1 MEKLKRTG
9 KYEEYKQK
17 KAVNRKKLRESK
29 KEEDSKLS
37 PTQLVQITESRRAA
51 IRNRVQKHRQ
61 NLKERK
67 LAENV
72 DPNSTDPAYR
82 CANTLGKAAKRLERN
97 LPSQK
102 DRRTAVIAK
111 VIEGL
116 DEGERLKIVNSIT
129 KDKEMNKNHKYN
141 ELAVDIRGFF
151 ERDDI
156 SRMSPKSRDVKE
168 YINPETGEK
177 SFEPMKHMILTMR
190 EAFAVFVAEREQS
203 GKGNANCELI
213 LECHSVCRMSYKY
226 KCHSIF
232 FQKYVVLLY
241 FKNIGQNT
249 SSQ

>member
-82 CANTLGKAAKRLERN
+82 CANTLGKAAKRL
-97 LPSQK
+97 
-102 DRRTAVIAK
+102 
-111 VIEGL
+111 
-116 DEGERLKIVNSIT
+116 
-129 KDKEMNKNHKYN
+129 
-141 ELAVDIRGFF
+141 
-151 ERDDI
+151 
-156 SRMSPKSRDVKE
+156 
-168 YINPETGEK
+168 
-177 SFEPMKHMILTMR
+177 
-190 EAFAVFVAEREQS
+190 
-203 GKGNANCELI
+203 
-213 LECHSVCRMSYKY
+213 
-226 KCHSIF
+226 
-232 FQKYVVLLY
+232 
-241 FKNIGQNT
+241 
-249 SSQ
+249 